1 MNSLPLTIT
10 GRVRHGKALGR
21 TIGMPTV
28 NLIPDSIT
36 DRAFL
41 DLPFGVYFSKITAD
55 GTVYRGVTNI
65 GIRPTVTAGR
75 EDTPS
80 VTVETYIFDFSGDLY
95 DREISVKLIEFH
107 RPEMRFGSVDE
118 LSAQMHR
125 DMEDGLRFFSKQDGS
140 GAKK

>member
-41 DLPFGVYFSKITAD
+41 SLPFGVYFSEITAD

-118 LSAQMHR
+118 LSAQMYR
-125 DMEDGLRFFSKQDGS
+125 DMEDGRRFFSEKDGS

>member
-10 GRVRHGKALGR
+10 GRVRHGRALGR

-28 NLIPDSIT
+28 NLIPDSIA

-41 DLPFGVYFSKITAD
+41 NLPFGVYFSEITAG
-55 GTVYRGVTNI
+55 GTVYSGVTNI

-125 DMEDGLRFFSKQDGS
+125 DMEDGRRFFSETDGS